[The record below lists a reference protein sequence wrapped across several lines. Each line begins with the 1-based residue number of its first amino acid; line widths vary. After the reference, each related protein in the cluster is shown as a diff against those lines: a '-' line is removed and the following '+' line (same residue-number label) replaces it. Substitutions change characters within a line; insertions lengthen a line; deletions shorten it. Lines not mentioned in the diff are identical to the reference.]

1 MPHIATA
8 VFKDRFAA
16 ERALQAL
23 LEAGIPADRAAII
36 GVDQNRE
43 ISSISGF
50 RELSTRD
57 DLGAALDNLGLPDDE
72 RTMLANHLAQG
83 RALVAVRV
91 DEAILEKTAEVLEL
105 LDPVQIDETTEQA
118 ATDVQAGTGVP
129 LGAGL
134 AAGSLGGMTNAS
146 ALPGMGTLTEGSSDL
161 GSSDFQTGSRSTPYA
176 ADGSTTSTGGRR
188 GDARAGAPGALALR
202 RHGRIRIYG
211 GR

>member
-57 DLGAALDNLGLPDDE
+57 DLGAALDALPIPDDE
-72 RTMLANHLAQG
+72 RSMLATHLAQG

-91 DEAILEKTAEVLEL
+91 DDAILDKTADVLEL
-105 LDPVQIDETTEQA
+105 LDPVQMDETTEQA
-118 ATDVQAGTGVP
+118 ATDVQAGTRAP
-129 LGAGL
+129 LGEGL

-161 GSSDFQTGSRSTPYA
+161 GTSDLQTGSRAAPYA
-176 ADGSTTSTGGRR
+176 ADGSTTSTGERR
-188 GDARAGAPGALALR
+188 GDARAGAPGALELLR
-202 RHGRIRIYG
+202 RGRVRIYG
-211 GR
+211 GG